1 MRLTSF
7 DVETRGTDVGYGLQ
21 PARLRE
27 GNAWITMCAM
37 VPADGEPQQFV
48 RPSVDELR
56 RWLVDCSQKKTTI
69 VCWNAAF
76 DIAWLLAMGLR
87 DEVYACNWLDG
98 MLLWK
103 YISNSPDWLPHAVV
117 RYGLKQAVETFLPH
131 FAGYDEGIDFDTDD
145 PEEFKKLM
153 SYNVKDALY
162 TTMLAQHF
170 WEQMSPEQRRCATIE
185 ARCLPMVA
193 EANLNGICMDMNAAS
208 MLVYKLEGAANEALE
223 ELHRTDPNVT
233 PDVLASP
240 AKLRKLLFE
249 DWGLTSVKETDK
261 GAFSTDRDALSL
273 LADVDPR
280 AALLNS
286 YRENKNNATKFA
298 YGTLEALQYNG
309 DGKARP
315 TARVF
320 STYTGRMTYSSAI
333 LRGKDKRK
341 TGVPLHQWKR
351 DPEFRRLILAPE
363 GQTLMEFDFSGQ
375 EFRWMA
381 VMSNDATMLN
391 LCAPGEDAHA
401 FMGATIG
408 GGDYR
413 AFQKLLELK
422 DPATKNLR
430 QLGKVGN
437 LSCAYRTSWATL
449 QRVARV
455 QFHMLLADYE
465 ARKVH
470 ASYRKA
476 YPGAVRYWA
485 KQIEHVTQ
493 YGYVDTIAGRR
504 INLLKGEDWE
514 GKWKWGIES
523 TSINGPIQG
532 SGADQKYLAMAVL
545 RDYLP
550 TVDGRFYY
558 ELHDGLFVVIPD
570 AYAERAV
577 HEIKHLLS
585 NLPYKSAWGVD
596 LPIQFPVDA
605 KMGKSWGDLKEV
617 L

>member
-1 MRLTSF
+1 MKLTSF
-7 DVETRGTDVGYGLQ
+7 DVETRGTYVGYGLQ
-21 PARLRE
+21 PARLLERK
-27 GNAWITMCAM
+27 AWITVCAM
-37 VPADGEPQQFV
+37 VPNDGDHLQLV
-48 RPSVDELR
+48 RPTKEQLR
-56 RWLVDCSQKKTTI
+56 RWLVECTQTKTTI
-69 VCWNAAF
+69 VCWNSAF
-76 DIAWLLAMGLR
+76 DMAWLLAMGLR
-87 DEVYACNWLDG
+87 EEVYACNWLDA

-103 YISNSPDWLPHAVV
+103 YVSNAPEWLPIAIP
-117 RYGLKQAVETFLPH
+117 RYGLKQAVEKYLPH
-131 FAGYDEGIDFDTDD
+131 FTGYDKDIDFETDD
-145 PEEFKKLM
+145 PAEFAELV
-153 SYNVKDALY
+153 SYNLKDALY
-162 TTMLAQHF
+162 TTMLAQTF
-170 WEQMSPEQRRCATIE
+170 WEQMSPEQRRCALIE

-193 EANLNGICMDMNAAS
+193 EANLTGINMDWDAAVD
-208 MLVYKLEGAANEALE
+208 LHHKLNKDANLALA
-223 ELHRTDPNVT
+223 ELHTTNPDVT

-249 DWGLTSVKETDK
+249 EWGLTSVKETAK
-261 GAFSTDRDALSL
+261 GAESTDRDALSL

-280 AALLNS
+280 AALLNT

-298 YGTLEALQYNG
+298 FGTMEALRYNG
-309 DGKARP
+309 DGRARP

-320 STYTGRMTYSSAI
+320 STYTGRMTYSSSI
-333 LRGKDKRK
+333 LKGIKKCK

-363 GQTLMEFDFSGQ
+363 GHTLMEFDFAGQ

-408 GGDYR
+408 GQEYR
-413 AFQKLLELK
+413 AFQKHIAEK
-422 DPATKNLR
+422 DADAKNLR

-455 QFHMLLADYE
+455 QFHMLLADHE
-465 ARKVH
+465 ARRVH
-470 ASYRKA
+470 SSYRRA

-485 KQIEHVTQ
+485 RQIEHVTQ
-493 YGYVDTIAGRR
+493 YGYVDTVAGRR
-504 INLLKGEDWE
+504 INLLKGDEWE
-514 GKWKWGIES
+514 SKWKWGIES

-550 TVDGRFYY
+550 SVDGKFYY

-570 AYAERAV
+570 QHAERAV

-617 L
+617 V